1 MSLSQPP
8 EAGAGAAAGDG
19 GRRLRRYRRRLLA
32 AAVMGLVAGLVALL
46 PYVRDFELRGIDF
59 LLPARHLAFGP
70 LFPPSRS
77 DVVVVAIDEQSYRTE
92 PFANTPKVAWTPHFG
107 AVIDAVNAAGP
118 KAIGLDEIF
127 PTSLDRPE
135 LLLGYDRPF
144 MLSLRKASLDN
155 RIVLGEAKLSGEA
168 IAPYPGQVL
177 AAGGP
182 DNVRLLNFMPDE
194 DGVVRRYLKGFATQ
208 DGGFVPTFGV
218 ELAQRAGAKPPKGDF
233 IINFNTGPGDV
244 PVYSFTDLYA
254 CAAAGKADY
263 FRKAFAG
270 KVVLFGDT
278 LDVGDRFR
286 SARRIERDEA
296 KSDRVEPARC
306 AVAADWDRFA
316 ARTDR
321 HSMPGVEI
329 HAAAINTIMKGLALQ
344 QLPLPATFLLVGLAT
359 FGLAAAFLAL
369 PPVTG
374 AAVGLTAMVIEGAAS
389 VAALQAKV
397 VAPEASLLIA
407 AVLTFTLIYAYR
419 FVIEDREKRWV
430 QHAFRHYLAPA
441 LVDQL
446 MDRPDALKLGGDV
459 REITVMFTDIAGFTT
474 ISEGLKD
481 TPEKL
486 VELMNRYLTMMTGPI
501 ARHDG
506 YVDKF
511 IGDAVMALWGA
522 PLAVAEPE
530 KKAVEAALDCQQ
542 ALAAFNRDVT
552 GEYLPAGKLG
562 TRFGIATG
570 QAIAG
575 NMGSA
580 SRLNYTVTGDMVNL
594 AARLEGAN
602 KEYGTTLMVS
612 ETTAAALGD
621 GYLLRRLDRLIV
633 KGKTEPIVVYEVLA
647 RAAEA
652 DPADRA
658 RVAAFEAALALH
670 DARDFDAALK
680 AFQALAE
687 VDPPSKVYAERCKG
701 YLELAPPPDWRGEFA
716 LKTK

>member
-1 MSLSQPP
+1 
-8 EAGAGAAAGDG
+8 
-19 GRRLRRYRRRLLA
+19 
-32 AAVMGLVAGLVALL
+32 
-46 PYVRDFELRGIDF
+46 
-59 LLPARHLAFGP
+59 
-70 LFPPSRS
+70 
-77 DVVVVAIDEQSYRTE
+77 
-92 PFANTPKVAWTPHFG
+92 
-107 AVIDAVNAAGP
+107 
-118 KAIGLDEIF
+118 
-127 PTSLDRPE
+127 
-135 LLLGYDRPF
+135 
-144 MLSLRKASLDN
+144 
-155 RIVLGEAKLSGEA
+155 
-168 IAPYPGQVL
+168 
-177 AAGGP
+177 
-182 DNVRLLNFMPDE
+182 
-194 DGVVRRYLKGFATQ
+194 
-208 DGGFVPTFGV
+208 
-218 ELAQRAGAKPPKGDF
+218 
-233 IINFNTGPGDV
+233 
-244 PVYSFTDLYA
+244 
-254 CAAAGKADY
+254 
-263 FRKAFAG
+263 
-270 KVVLFGDT
+270 
-278 LDVGDRFR
+278 
-286 SARRIERDEA
+286 
-296 KSDRVEPARC
+296 
-306 AVAADWDRFA
+306 
-316 ARTDR
+316 
-321 HSMPGVEI
+321 MPGVEI